1 MVLCVGSWSM
11 KELFTGIVI
20 ELLNDIVVL
29 NAVYLNLNS
38 EF

>member
-1 MVLCVGSWSM
+1 M